1 MSKIK
6 IETMGCYQQVVDV
19 IGVEN
24 AKVELFK
31 AMESYVTPEDEQ
43 TFKVTAKLVDCFDWD
58 STIQGNDFWFYIHVR
73 EYPYGK

>member
-19 IGVEN
+19 IGTEK

-31 AMESYVTPEDEQ
+31 AMESYIKPEDE
-43 TFKVTAKLVDCFDWD
+43 DYWD
-58 STIQGNDFWFYIHVR
+58 VSNELTGAFYWTNTIQGHHFWNYIDR
-73 EYPYGK
+73 KDTPYEN

>member
-19 IGVEN
+19 IGVEK

-31 AMESYVTPEDEQ
+31 AMESYQSDFPNTVEVGGDLSSSFWWSDTCQGGKFWDMIE
-43 TFKVTAKLVDCFDWD
+43 TGKL
-58 STIQGNDFWFYIHVR
+58 
-73 EYPYGK
+73 PYEN

>member
-19 IGVEN
+19 IGVEK

-31 AMESYVTPEDEQ
+31 AMESYVDLGDDRPWNIARD
-43 TFKVTAKLVDCFDWD
+43 LLNCFYWKN
-58 STIQGNDFWFYIHVR
+58 TVQGNYFWHMIAKGR
-73 EYPYGK
+73 CPL